1 MRRTSLSGRTYIR
14 SIIGDGEVDDK
25 AIWMVGKGIL
35 QAAKVGML
43 IKTGS
48 VRDLQQMA
56 RPKRFE
62 LLTPRFVV
70 CAVPL
75 KSLRFVTVRSDTIDG
90 ITSFAVLDD
99 VPIPQDWAST
109 ST

>member
-35 QAAKVGML
+35 QAVKVGML

-56 RPKRFE
+56 PFGIK
-62 LLTPRFVV
+62 LQTHMS
-70 CAVPL
+70 L
-75 KSLRFVTVRSDTIDG
+75 KYLYNCCFGPS
-90 ITSFAVLDD
+90 
-99 VPIPQDWAST
+99 AS
-109 ST
+109 

>member
-1 MRRTSLSGRTYIR
+1 MRRTSLSERTYIR

-35 QAAKVGML
+35 QAVKVGML

-56 RPKRFE
+56 RH
-62 LLTPRFVV
+62 
-70 CAVPL
+70 
-75 KSLRFVTVRSDTIDG
+75 
-90 ITSFAVLDD
+90 LDKTANSY
-99 VPIPQDWAST
+99 VIEISI
-109 ST
+109 

>member
-35 QAAKVGML
+35 QAVKVGML

-48 VRDLQQMA
+48 VRDLQQ
-56 RPKRFE
+56 
-62 LLTPRFVV
+62 
-70 CAVPL
+70 
-75 KSLRFVTVRSDTIDG
+75 
-90 ITSFAVLDD
+90 
-99 VPIPQDWAST
+99 
-109 ST
+109 